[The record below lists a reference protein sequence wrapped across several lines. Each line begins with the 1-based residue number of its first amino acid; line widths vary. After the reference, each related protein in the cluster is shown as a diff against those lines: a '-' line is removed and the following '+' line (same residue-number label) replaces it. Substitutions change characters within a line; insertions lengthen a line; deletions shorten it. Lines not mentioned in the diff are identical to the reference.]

1 MASLS
6 PRHLHASIIE
16 TVYIVFIMDVYRH
29 PRITSCADG
38 QLLHGSENKLYTQ
51 LSICANVDI
60 DPLSPFNRLAIPPL
74 PERVVVYDSTLRDGE
89 QMPGV
94 RFNLE
99 QKVAIARKLDEV
111 GVHQIEAG
119 FPAVSGSER
128 DSVRAIAGLGLDAEV
143 LCLAR
148 TLEQD
153 IDAAVDCDVDMVL
166 LFIATSDL
174 HLRYKLKMSR
184 DQVLERAVKATEYA
198 AAHGLRVSMST
209 EDTTRS
215 DLQFVKDI
223 YQACQVAG
231 AERVGV
237 TDTVGCASPEAI
249 THVVGEMRSVLD
261 VPLSAHLHNDF
272 GLATVNSIAALSAGA
287 DAIATTVGGI
297 GERAGNVPLEQL
309 VMVLKN
315 LYGKDIGISTEG
327 LTELGKLVFE
337 AAGVSLPANQP
348 WIGPN
353 AFSHESGIH
362 VAAVLNCPMTYECV
376 SPESVGNRRRLVLGK
391 HSGTSIVR
399 NRLSEREVD
408 ATQDQICEIVRE
420 IKRRGEQ
427 HGRVSDD
434 EFWTIVNAIL
444 SGSAGTQN
452 CGEG

>member
-1 MASLS
+1 MS
-6 PRHLHASIIE
+6 PSANSSRA
-16 TVYIVFIMDVYRH
+16 T
-29 PRITSCADG
+29 G
-38 QLLHGSENKLYTQ
+38 QLPLGSENKLYTQ
-51 LSICANVDI
+51 LSICADVDI
-60 DPLSPFNRLAIPPL
+60 DPLSPFNRLASPPL
-74 PERVVVYDSTLRDGE
+74 PDRVVVYDSTLRDGE

-94 RFNLE
+94 RFSME

-119 FPAVSGSER
+119 FPAVSDSER

-153 IDAAVDCDVDMVL
+153 IDAAVDCDVGMIL
-166 LFIATSDL
+166 LFIAASDI

-198 AAHGLRVSMST
+198 SDHGLRVSMST

-215 DLQFVKDI
+215 DLQFVRDI
-223 YQACQVAG
+223 YMACHEAG
-231 AERVGV
+231 AERVGI
-237 TDTVGCASPEAI
+237 TDTLGCASPEAI
-249 THVVGEMRSVLD
+249 SHVVGGIRSVLD
-261 VPLSAHLHNDF
+261 APLSAHLHNDF
-272 GLATVNSIAALSAGA
+272 GLATVNSIVALSAGA
-287 DAIATTVGGI
+287 EAIATTVGGI

-309 VMVLKN
+309 VMVLKS

-327 LTELGKLVFE
+327 LTELGRLVFE
-337 AAGVSLPANQP
+337 AAGVPLPANQP

-399 NRLSEREVD
+399 SRLSGRDVD
-408 ATQDQICEIVRE
+408 ATQEQICEIVRE
-420 IKRRGEQ
+420 IKRTGERQ
-427 HGRVSDD
+427 GRVSDD
-434 EFWTIVNAIL
+434 EFWTIVDAVL
-444 SGSAGTQN
+444 SESAGTQK

>member
-1 MASLS
+1 
-6 PRHLHASIIE
+6 
-16 TVYIVFIMDVYRH
+16 
-29 PRITSCADG
+29 
-38 QLLHGSENKLYTQ
+38 
-51 LSICANVDI
+51 VDI
-60 DPLSPFNRLAIPPL
+60 DPLSPFNRLADRPL
-74 PERVVVYDSTLRDGE
+74 PGRIVVYDSTLRDGE

-94 RFNLE
+94 RFSLE

-119 FPAVSGSER
+119 FPAVSDSER
-128 DSVRAIAGLGLDAEV
+128 SSVKAVAGLGLDAEI
-143 LCLAR
+143 LCLSR
-148 TLEQD
+148 TLEHD
-153 IDAAVDCDVDMVL
+153 IDAAIQCDVDLVL

-174 HLRYKLKMSR
+174 HLRYKLKMTR

-198 AAHGLRVSMST
+198 VTHGLRVSMST

-215 DLQFVKDI
+215 DLDFVKAL
-223 YQACQVAG
+223 YRACNEAG

-237 TDTVGCASPEAI
+237 TDTLGCASPETI
-249 THVVGEMRSVLD
+249 SHIVSEIRSELE

-272 GLATVNSIAALSAGA
+272 GLATINSIAALSAGA
-287 DAIATTVGGI
+287 EAIATTVGGI

-309 VMVLKN
+309 VMVLKS

-327 LTELGKLVFE
+327 LTDLGRLVFD
-337 AAGVSLPANQP
+337 AAGIPMPANQP

-391 HSGTSIVR
+391 HSGTTIVK
-399 NRLSEREVD
+399 NRLSERDVSP
-408 ATQDQICEIVRE
+408 TQEQICEIVRE

-434 EFWTIVNAIL
+434 EFWDVVDAVL
-444 SGSAGTQN
+444 SASARTDD
-452 CGEG
+452 CGGAPE